1 MTFKCAHISDIHW
14 RGLKRH
20 EEYQIVFTA
29 LFEKLREIEP
39 NIIFIGGD
47 IVHSKTQGITPE
59 LIENL
64 NWWFKSLASIAPTHV
79 ILGNHDGLILNKNRQ
94 DAITPIVEA
103 IDSKNI
109 FLYKKSGLYPTGIAG
124 FNWAVFSCFDEEN
137 WCNVKPNKK
146 EINIACFH
154 GAVWN
159 SKTDTDWE
167 LEGEV
172 KLNFFEEYDFSFLGD
187 IHKFQYLDKDKRIAY
202 PGSTIQQNFGEDIE
216 KGFLLWEI
224 NSQFDYN
231 SKFIKIDNPSP
242 YVTID
247 WKGSVESTIPF
258 ISKIKKGVKYRI
270 RSNNQLTQAEIKLI
284 HHYLKLDKR
293 AKEIVYQTLNKE
305 ETKNKITKK
314 LSSYDI
320 RNNQDRKFILNSFFE
335 NLSKEEFND
344 LSLIFEQSLDKIP
357 EKLSFSYGNTWTVN
371 SLEFDNT
378 FSYGKDNFINF
389 KNLNGIVGLFGN
401 NRVGKSSIPGTL
413 MYGLFNTTDRG
424 TIKNQNIVNT
434 RKGNCRAKINFSV
447 GSDNYEVERIT
458 TKKTNRKG
466 MIGSSTDLS
475 FKNLSEDF
483 LLSEEQRRETE
494 KVLRDI
500 IGSPE
505 DFLFT
510 SFSSQGENS
519 GFIKEKSSSRKNIL
533 SKFLNLDIYDEL
545 HSVSK
550 ENHIVL
556 KSNLK
561 KLEEKNW
568 QKLIQEANDEIKN
581 IKKES
586 NETKKYLEDLK
597 SKQIEL
603 KLEEKE
609 ISKNIDTHPSGYT
622 KESANKKLKYFCEE
636 FFNLEEEIK
645 LVNSDIT
652 EIEIKL
658 TNIEKF
664 KNNFPI
670 SDLNSDKEKL
680 DNFLDNLKTFSF
692 HKKSLLKDKDNLQK
706 EIKILDN
713 VPCEDKFPDCKFI
726 KNAFLAKSNIKEA
739 DSQIKNISLA
749 IDEVNEVI
757 NKLKNQEIELKI
769 KKYNDILK
777 KEVSYIAKKENC
789 ILKLSHLREKY
800 LASEKNKEKFT
811 VLCSELETYTDELIN
826 NSHEKVKTDIT
837 EVSKNIYDVERKVHN
852 NTVIL
857 IEINNKIKAFEK
869 EKEEYYA
876 LIKEWKLYDLF
887 MTAISKKG
895 IPSMLIRYC
904 LPKINKEIKD
914 ILHDVVNFNIEI
926 IEEENSLNVYI
937 DYGESKR
944 IIECGSGMEK
954 MIASIAVRVAL
965 INVSNLSKSDMFII
979 DEGFGSLDDS
989 NVESCSRL
997 LQSLKK
1003 FFKTILII
1011 SHVDTIKEIVD
1022 KNIEVIKK
1030 GQDSYVY
1037 TR

>member
-1 MTFKCAHISDIHW
+1 MTFKCAHISDVHW

-20 EEYQIVFTA
+20 EEYRDVFSS
-29 LFEKLREIEP
+29 LFEKLKLIKP

-94 DAITPIVEA
+94 DAITPILEA
-103 IDSKNI
+103 IDSDNI
-109 FLYKKSGLYPTGIAG
+109 FLYKKSGLYPTGIKG

-137 WCNVKPNKK
+137 WDSVKPNKE

-154 GAVWN
+154 GAVWD

-172 KLNFFEEYDFSFLGD
+172 SLDFFNNYDFGFLGD

-202 PGSTIQQNFGEDIE
+202 PGSTIQQNFGEDIT

-224 NSQFDYN
+224 NSQFNYK

-242 YVTID
+242 HVTVD
-247 WKGSVESTIPF
+247 WKGSVENTLPF
-258 ISKIKKGVKYRI
+258 ISKIKKGSRFRI

-284 HHYLKLDKR
+284 HHYLKFDKK

-305 ETKNKITKK
+305 ESKIQINKK

-320 RNNQDRKFILNSFFE
+320 QNKADRKFILNSFFE
-335 NLSKEEFND
+335 NLSSEEFDD
-344 LSLIFEQSLDKIP
+344 LNLLFEKSLDKIP
-357 EKLSFSYGNTWTVN
+357 KKLGQSYGNTWTIN

-378 FSYGKDNFINF
+378 FSYGKDNYINF

-401 NRVGKSSIPGTL
+401 NRIGKSSIPGTL

-434 RKGNCRAKINFSV
+434 RKGNCKTKINFSV
-447 GSDNYEVERIT
+447 GSETYELERTT

-466 MIGSSTDLS
+466 ITGSTTDLS
-475 FKNLSEDF
+475 FKNISEDF

-545 HSVSK
+545 YNVSK
-550 ENHIVL
+550 ENHIIL
-556 KSNLK
+556 KNNLK
-561 KLEEKNW
+561 NIEEKNW
-568 QKLIQEANDEIKN
+568 QILTNKLNEQIIEIEKN
-581 IKKES
+581 T
-586 NETKKYLEDLK
+586 NQTKNYLENLK

-609 ISKNIDTHPSGYT
+609 ISKSIDTHPSGYT
-622 KESANKKLKYFCEE
+622 KETANKKLEFYQEE
-636 FFNLEEEIK
+636 FNRSSKDLEEI
-645 LVNSDIT
+645 S
-652 EIEIKL
+652 IEIKEIENKIL
-658 TNIEKF
+658 NIEKF
-664 KNNFPI
+664 KSNFPI
-670 SDLNSDKEKL
+670 SELNSDKEKL
-680 DNFLDNLKTFSF
+680 DNFLDKIKTFNF
-692 HKKSLLKDKDNLQK
+692 HRRSLEKDKENLVK

-713 VPCEDKFPDCKFI
+713 VPCEDKFPNCKFI
-726 KNAFLAKSNIKEA
+726 KNAFLAKNNIEETK
-739 DSQIKNISLA
+739 SQIKNINLA
-749 IDEVNEVI
+749 IQEINDVVI
-757 NKLKNQEIELKI
+757 NLKSQEIENKI
-769 KKYNDILK
+769 KKYNEILK
-777 KEVSYIAKKENC
+777 KELTLKAKKENC
-789 ILKLSHLREKY
+789 VLKIDHLKEKH
-800 LASEKNKEKFT
+800 EKNMQNKEKFS
-811 VLCSELETYTDELIN
+811 VLCQELENYTDHLSSIK
-826 NSHEKVKTDIT
+826 HEKIKLEIS
-837 EVSKNIYDVERKVHN
+837 EVSKKIFDSEREVHN
-852 NTVIL
+852 NFIETV
-857 IEINNKIKAFEK
+857 EIKNKIKLLDK
-869 EKEEYYA
+869 EKEEYYS
-876 LIKEWKLYDLF
+876 LIKEWKIYDLF
-887 MTAISKKG
+887 ISAVSKKG
-895 IPSMLIRYC
+895 IPSMLIRHC

-926 IEEENSLNVYI
+926 KEEENNLNVYI

-954 MIASIAVRVAL
+954 MIASIAIRVAL

-989 NVESCSRL
+989 NIESCSRL
-997 LQSLKK
+997 LRSLKK

>member
-20 EEYQIVFTA
+20 QEYRAVFMS
-29 LFEKLREIEP
+29 LFKKLKELEP

-64 NWWFKSLASIAPTHV
+64 NWWFKSLAEIAPTHI

-94 DAITPIVEA
+94 DAITPIIEA
-103 IDSKNI
+103 IDNKNI
-109 FLYKKSGLYPTGIAG
+109 FLYKKSGLYPTGIEG

-137 WCNVKPNKK
+137 WDKVFPKK
-146 EINIACFH
+146 NEINIACFH

-159 SKTDTDWE
+159 SVTDTDWE

-172 KLNFFEEYDFSFLGD
+172 KLNFFQDYDFSFLGD
-187 IHKFQYLDKDKRIAY
+187 IHKFQYLDNDKRIAY
-202 PGSTIQQNFGEDIE
+202 PGSTIQQNFGEDIS
-216 KGFLLWEI
+216 KGFLYWEI

-231 SKFIKIDNPSP
+231 SKFIRLDNPHP
-242 YVTID
+242 HITID
-247 WKGSVESTIPF
+247 WKGSVEKTIPY
-258 ISKIKKGVKYRI
+258 ISKIKKYAKYRI
-270 RSNNQLTQAEIKLI
+270 RSTHQLTQAEIKLI
-284 HHYLKLDKR
+284 HHYLKFDKK

-305 ETKNKITKK
+305 AAKSQINKK
-314 LSSYDI
+314 LNAYDI
-320 RNNQDRKFILNSFFE
+320 RKPADRKFILNSYFE
-335 NLSKEEFND
+335 NLSNEEFLKLNN
-344 LSLIFEQSLDKIP
+344 LFEQSIDKIP
-357 EKLSFSYGNTWTVN
+357 EKLNHSYGSTWSVN

-378 FSYGKDNFINF
+378 FSYGKENFINF

-434 RKGNCRAKINFSV
+434 RKGNCRAKINFSI
-447 GSDNYEVERIT
+447 GSENYELERVT
-458 TKKTNRKG
+458 TKKTNKKG
-466 MIGSSTDLS
+466 ITGSTTDLS

-500 IGSPE
+500 IGTPE
-505 DFLFT
+505 DFLLT

-519 GFIKEKSSSRKNIL
+519 GFIKEKSSSRKYIL
-533 SKFLNLDIYDEL
+533 SKFLNLDVYEEIL
-545 HSVSK
+545 NISK
-550 ENHIVL
+550 ENHITL
-556 KSNLK
+556 KNNLK
-561 KLEEKNW
+561 NLQEKNW
-568 QKLIQEANDEIKN
+568 DILIENLEKEIILIEDKDKENKN
-581 IKKES
+581 E
-586 NETKKYLEDLK
+586 LENLRAL
-597 SKQIEL
+597 QIEL
-603 KLEEKE
+603 KLQEKE
-609 ISKNIDTHPSGYT
+609 ITKNIDTHPSGYT
-622 KESANKKLKYFCEE
+622 KESAFKKLDFYKNEKD
-636 FFNLEEEIK
+636 NISLEILNIK
-645 LVNSDIT
+645 DEVN

-658 TNIEKF
+658 NNIASF
-664 KNNFPI
+664 KNDFPI
-670 SDLNSDKEKL
+670 DDLTQDKCKL
-680 DNFLDNLKTFSF
+680 DNFLDKLKTFNF
-692 HKKSLLKDKDNLQK
+692 HKSSLEKDKFSLEK

-713 VPCEDKFPDCKFI
+713 VPCEDKFPSCKFI
-726 KNAFLAKSNIKEA
+726 KNAFSAKESIEETNFNIENIK
-739 DSQIKNISLA
+739 KA
-749 IDEVNEVI
+749 IIEVESVV
-757 NKLKNQEIELKI
+757 NKLKEQEIENKI

-777 KEVSYIAKKENC
+777 KELTYKAKKENSN
-789 ILKLSHLREKY
+789 LKLNHLI
-800 LASEKNKEKFT
+800 EKNDNNNKQLEKFT
-811 VLCSELETYTDELIN
+811 DLCVELKNYSCDLIN
-826 NSHEKVKTDIT
+826 EKHFKIKSEIKIVNEK
-837 EVSKNIYDVERKVHN
+837 IYDIERNIHN
-852 NTVIL
+852 NIALIL
-857 IEINNKIKAFEK
+857 ENKNQIKSLTK
-869 EKEEYYA
+869 EKEAYYN
-876 LIKEWKLYDLF
+876 LIEEWKIYDLF
-887 MTAISKKG
+887 VTSVSKKG

-914 ILHDVVNFNIEI
+914 ILHDVVNFNLEI
-926 IEEENSLNVYI
+926 VEEENNLNVYI

-954 MIASIAVRVAL
+954 MIASIAIRVAL

-989 NVESCSRL
+989 NVEACSRL
-997 LQSLKK
+997 LRSLKK